1 MITHFNMN
9 TVIDTTWDKEVR
21 VHTSNPANNDEYRTE
36 LVISGITHVVAKT
49 KGTICAVTQHEN
61 IVGLILNNHVS
72 FKTIENQILEYVKV
86 KLDEEE

>member
-9 TVIDTTWDKEVR
+9 TVIDTTWDKEVCVR
-21 VHTSNPANNDEYRTE
+21 TSNPANNDEYRTA
-36 LVISGITHVVAKT
+36 LVISGMTHVVAKT

-61 IVGLILNNHVS
+61 IVELILNNHVS